1 MRILN
6 EQGEELNEAECD
18 LTMGFLRQETVIRT
32 QAAPIDNITKFA
44 WADEDYETIQR
55 YVDVPEEQRR
65 ADRIAW
71 LKGQLS
77 ITDYAVIKIAEGVAT
92 LEEYA
97 DVIAQRQAW
106 REEIN
111 QLEGNS

>member
-6 EQGEELNEAECD
+6 ALDQEITREQCD
-18 LTMGFLRQETVIRT
+18 LTTGYLQEETVIRT
-32 QAAPIDNITKFA
+32 DAAPIDNITKFA

-55 YVDVPEEQRR
+55 YVAVSEQQR
-65 ADRIAW
+65 ATERIAR
-71 LKGQLS
+71 LKQFLQDS
-77 ITDYAVIKIAEGVAT
+77 DYTVIKIAEGAAT

>member
-18 LTMGFLRQETVIRT
+18 LTMGFLRQETVIRA

-55 YVDVPEEQRR
+55 YVAVSEQQR
-65 ADRIAW
+65 ATERIAR
-71 LKGQLS
+71 LKQFLQDS
-77 ITDYAVIKIAEGVAT
+77 DYTVIKIAEGAAT

>member
-44 WADEDYETIQR
+44 WTDEDYETIQR
-55 YVDVPEEQRR
+55 
-65 ADRIAW
+65 
-71 LKGQLS
+71 LS
-77 ITDYAVIKIAEGVAT
+77 LIHI
-92 LEEYA
+92 
-97 DVIAQRQAW
+97 
-106 REEIN
+106 
-111 QLEGNS
+111 